1 MIKYNKKAL
10 FYIIRG
16 CVYTMS
22 LQTKYIAGI
31 SLGVMGVGFAASI
44 PFQGTVAGE
53 IIQGGFEAGLVGGLA
68 DWFAVTALFRH
79 PLGIPIPHTALLPKN
94 RKRVT
99 KGLVSTLE
107 NEWLTK
113 ESITSKVKEMQLAQ
127 MVLQIAEKELQSDAV
142 KKGIVT
148 IAEKAIVTIDTEK
161 LAVIIEKE
169 LKTYLHT
176 TNTSNI
182 LQVLVDQLVVQEYDE
197 HTLDYILVKVKDW
210 TAQDEARY
218 QLGSLGMKAMEN
230 IKVDGFLQFTLKS
243 FMNIVDEDKIGGIL
257 QKFIISNINS
267 LQDADNSTRQL
278 ILAKIRQEIINV
290 KENEALLQELENWK
304 EKWIA
309 NWNAT
314 DKIKE
319 MLEQVQQRA
328 VTFVN
333 NEEFADKYVIPFLQ
347 TQMNKIKEDEQTV
360 QKIEDWLQKQVVNIV
375 ENNHSKIGKLV
386 QENLD
391 KLDDKTLIEMIE
403 NNVGKDL
410 QWIRV
415 NGAVCGFMIGLV
427 LEGIKAII

>member
-1 MIKYNKKAL
+1 
-10 FYIIRG
+10 
-16 CVYTMS
+16 MS

-44 PFQGTVAGE
+44 PFQGTIAGE

-79 PLGIPIPHTALLPKN
+79 PMGIPIPHTALLPKK

-99 KGLVSTLE
+99 KGLINTLE

-113 ESITSKVKEMQLAQ
+113 ESITNKVKEMQLAQ
-127 MVLQIAEKELQSDAV
+127 MVLQIAEREMQSDAV

-148 IAEKAIVTIDTEK
+148 IAEKAIVSIDTEK

-176 TNTSNI
+176 INTNNI

-197 HTLDYILVKVKDW
+197 KTLDYILVKVKDW

-267 LQDADNSTRQL
+267 LQEADNSTRQL

-290 KENEALLQELENWK
+290 KENEALLKELENWK

-309 NWNAT
+309 NWDAT

-328 VTFVN
+328 VAFVN

-347 TQMNKIKEDEQTV
+347 KQMNKIKEDEQTV
-360 QKIEDWLQKQVVNIV
+360 QKIEDWLQKQVVSLV
-375 ENNHSKIGKLV
+375 EKNHSKIGKLV

>member
-1 MIKYNKKAL
+1 
-10 FYIIRG
+10 
-16 CVYTMS
+16 MS

-31 SLGVMGVGFAASI
+31 SLGVMGIGFAASI

-79 PLGIPIPHTALLPKN
+79 PMGIPIPHTALLPKN

-99 KGLVSTLE
+99 KGLIHTLE

-113 ESITSKVKEMQLAQ
+113 ESITNKVKEMQLAQ
-127 MVLQIAEKELQSDAV
+127 MVLQIAEREMQSDAV

-148 IAEKAIVTIDTEK
+148 IAEKAIVSIDTEK

-176 TNTSNI
+176 MNTSNI

-197 HTLDYILVKVKDW
+197 KTLDYILVKVKDW

-267 LQDADNSTRQL
+267 LQDADNSTRRL

-309 NWNAT
+309 NWDGT

-347 TQMNKIKEDEQTV
+347 AQMNKIKEDEQTV
-360 QKIEDWLQKQVVNIV
+360 QKIEEWLQKQVVKLV

>member
-1 MIKYNKKAL
+1 
-10 FYIIRG
+10 
-16 CVYTMS
+16 MS

-44 PFQGTVAGE
+44 PFQGSVAGE

-79 PLGIPIPHTALLPKN
+79 PMGIPIPHTALLPKN

-99 KGLVSTLE
+99 KGLINTLE

-113 ESITSKVKEMQLAQ
+113 ESITNKVKEMQLAQ
-127 MVLQIAEKELQSDAV
+127 MVLQIAEREMQSDAV

-148 IAEKAIVTIDTEK
+148 IAEKAIVSIDTEK

-176 TNTSNI
+176 MNTSNI

-197 HTLDYILVKVKDW
+197 KTLDYILVKVKDW

-257 QKFIISNINS
+257 QKFIISNISS

-290 KENEALLQELENWK
+290 KENEALLQELEKWK

-309 NWNAT
+309 NWDGT

-319 MLEQVQQRA
+319 MLEQVQQKA
-328 VTFVN
+328 VAFVN

-347 TQMNKIKEDEQTV
+347 KQMNKIKDDEVTV
-360 QKIEDWLQKQVVNIV
+360 QKIEDWLQKQVVKLV

>member
-1 MIKYNKKAL
+1 
-10 FYIIRG
+10 
-16 CVYTMS
+16 MS

-79 PLGIPIPHTALLPKN
+79 PMGIPIPHTALLPKN

-99 KGLVSTLE
+99 KGLINTLE

-113 ESITSKVKEMQLAQ
+113 ESITNKVKEMQLAQ
-127 MVLQIAEKELQSDAV
+127 MVLQIAEREMQSDAV

-148 IAEKAIVTIDTEK
+148 IAEKAIVSIDTEK

-176 TNTSNI
+176 MNTSNI

-197 HTLDYILVKVKDW
+197 KTLDYILVKVKDW

-257 QKFIISNINS
+257 QKFIISNISS

-290 KENEALLQELENWK
+290 KENEALLQELEKWK

-319 MLEQVQQRA
+319 MLEQVQQKA
-328 VTFVN
+328 VAFVN

-347 TQMNKIKEDEQTV
+347 KQMNKIKDDEVTV
-360 QKIEDWLQKQVVNIV
+360 QKIEDWLQKQVVKLV

>member
-1 MIKYNKKAL
+1 
-10 FYIIRG
+10 
-16 CVYTMS
+16 MS

-79 PLGIPIPHTALLPKN
+79 PMGIPIPHTALLPKN

-99 KGLVSTLE
+99 KGLIHTLE

-113 ESITSKVKEMQLAQ
+113 ESITNKVKEMQLAQ
-127 MVLQIAEKELQSDAV
+127 MVLQIAEREIQSDAV

-176 TNTSNI
+176 INTSNI

-197 HTLDYILVKVKDW
+197 KTLDYILVKVKDW

-278 ILAKIRQEIINV
+278 ILSKIRQEIINV

-309 NWNAT
+309 NWDAT

-333 NEEFADKYVIPFLQ
+333 NEEFVDKYVIPFLQ

-360 QKIEDWLQKQVVNIV
+360 QKIEEWLQKQVVTLV
-375 ENNHSKIGKLV
+375 EKNHSKIGKLV

>member
-1 MIKYNKKAL
+1 
-10 FYIIRG
+10 
-16 CVYTMS
+16 MS

-79 PLGIPIPHTALLPKN
+79 PMGIPIPHTALLPKN

-99 KGLVSTLE
+99 KGLIHTLE

-113 ESITSKVKEMQLAQ
+113 ESITNKVKEMQLAQ
-127 MVLQIAEKELQSDAV
+127 MVLQIAEREMQSDAV

-176 TNTSNI
+176 INTSNI

-197 HTLDYILVKVKDW
+197 KTLDYILVKVKDW
-210 TAQDEARY
+210 TAKDEARY

-290 KENEALLQELENWK
+290 KENETLLQELENWK

-328 VTFVN
+328 ITFVK
-333 NEEFADKYVIPFLQ
+333 NEEFTDKYVMPFLQ
-347 TQMNKIKEDEQTV
+347 KQMNKIKEDEQTV
-360 QKIEDWLQKQVVNIV
+360 QKIEEWLQKQVVTLV
-375 ENNHSKIGKLV
+375 EKNHSKIGKLV

>member
-1 MIKYNKKAL
+1 
-10 FYIIRG
+10 
-16 CVYTMS
+16 MS

-79 PLGIPIPHTALLPKN
+79 PMGIPIPHTALLPKN

-99 KGLVSTLE
+99 KGLIHTLE

-113 ESITSKVKEMQLAQ
+113 ESITNKVKEMQLAQ
-127 MVLQIAEKELQSDAV
+127 MVLQIAEREMQSDAV

-176 TNTSNI
+176 INTSNI

-197 HTLDYILVKVKDW
+197 KTLDYILVKVKDW

-230 IKVDGFLQFTLKS
+230 IKVDGLLQFTLKS

-278 ILAKIRQEIINV
+278 ILSKIRQEIINV

-309 NWNAT
+309 NWDAT

-328 VTFVN
+328 ITFVK
-333 NEEFADKYVIPFLQ
+333 NEEFTDKYVIPFLQ

-360 QKIEDWLQKQVVNIV
+360 QKIEEWLQKQVVTLV
-375 ENNHSKIGKLV
+375 EKNHSKIGKLV

>member
-1 MIKYNKKAL
+1 M
-10 FYIIRG
+10 
-16 CVYTMS
+16 YTMS

-44 PFQGTVAGE
+44 PFQGTIAGE

-79 PLGIPIPHTALLPKN
+79 PMGIPIPHTALLPKN

-99 KGLVSTLE
+99 KGLIHTLE

-113 ESITSKVKEMQLAQ
+113 ESITNKVKEMQLAQ
-127 MVLQIAEKELQSDAV
+127 MVLQIAEREMQSDAV

-148 IAEKAIVTIDTEK
+148 IAEKAIVSIDTEK

-176 TNTSNI
+176 INTSNI

-197 HTLDYILVKVKDW
+197 KTLDYILVKVKDW

-267 LQDADNSTRQL
+267 LQDADNGTRQL
-278 ILAKIRQEIINV
+278 ILSKIRQEIINV

-309 NWNAT
+309 NWDAT

-333 NEEFADKYVIPFLQ
+333 KEEFADTYVIPFLQ
-347 TQMNKIKEDEQTV
+347 TQMNKIKEDEVTV
-360 QKIEDWLQKQVVNIV
+360 QKIEDWLQKQVVTLV
-375 ENNHSKIGKLV
+375 EKNHSKIGKLV

-415 NGAVCGFMIGLV
+415 NGAVCGFMIGLI

>member
-1 MIKYNKKAL
+1 
-10 FYIIRG
+10 
-16 CVYTMS
+16 MS

-79 PLGIPIPHTALLPKN
+79 PMGIPIPHTALLPKN

-99 KGLVSTLE
+99 KGLINTLE

-113 ESITSKVKEMQLAQ
+113 ESITNKVKEMQLAQ
-127 MVLQIAEKELQSDAV
+127 MILQIAEREMQSDAV

-148 IAEKAIVTIDTEK
+148 IAEKAIVSIDTEK

-176 TNTSNI
+176 INTNNI

-197 HTLDYILVKVKDW
+197 KTLDYILVKVKDW

-267 LQDADNSTRQL
+267 LQEADNSTRQL

-304 EKWIA
+304 EKWLA

-328 VTFVN
+328 VAFVN

-347 TQMNKIKEDEQTV
+347 KQMNKIKEDEQTV
-360 QKIEDWLQKQVVNIV
+360 QKIEEWLQKQVVTLV
-375 ENNHSKIGKLV
+375 EKNHSKIGKLV

>member
-1 MIKYNKKAL
+1 
-10 FYIIRG
+10 
-16 CVYTMS
+16 MS

-44 PFQGTVAGE
+44 PFQGTIAGE

-79 PLGIPIPHTALLPKN
+79 PMGIPIPHTALLPKN

-99 KGLVSTLE
+99 KGLIHTLE

-113 ESITSKVKEMQLAQ
+113 ESITNKVKEMQLAQ
-127 MVLQIAEKELQSDAV
+127 MVLQIAEREMQSDAV

-148 IAEKAIVTIDTEK
+148 IAEKAIVSIDTEK

-176 TNTSNI
+176 INTSNI

-197 HTLDYILVKVKDW
+197 KTLDYILVKVKDW

-267 LQDADNSTRQL
+267 LQDADNITRQL

-309 NWNAT
+309 NWDAT

-333 NEEFADKYVIPFLQ
+333 KEEFANTYVIPFLQ
-347 TQMNKIKEDEQTV
+347 TQMNKIKEDEVTV
-360 QKIEDWLQKQVVNIV
+360 QKIEDWLQKQVVTLV
-375 ENNHSKIGKLV
+375 EKNHSKIGKLV

-415 NGAVCGFMIGLV
+415 NGAVCGFMIGLI

>member
-1 MIKYNKKAL
+1 
-10 FYIIRG
+10 
-16 CVYTMS
+16 MS

-79 PLGIPIPHTALLPKN
+79 PMGIPIPHTALLPKN

-99 KGLVSTLE
+99 NGLIHTLE

-113 ESITSKVKEMQLAQ
+113 ESITNKVKEMQLAQ
-127 MVLQIAEKELQSDAV
+127 MVLQIAEREMQSDAV
-142 KKGIVT
+142 KKGIVK

-176 TNTSNI
+176 INTSNI

-197 HTLDYILVKVKDW
+197 KTLDYILVKVKDW

-278 ILAKIRQEIINV
+278 ILSKIRQEIINV

-328 VTFVN
+328 ITFVK
-333 NEEFADKYVIPFLQ
+333 NEEFTDKYVIPFLQ

-360 QKIEDWLQKQVVNIV
+360 QKIEDWLQKQVVTLV
-375 ENNHSKIGKLV
+375 EKNHSKIGKLV

>member
-1 MIKYNKKAL
+1 
-10 FYIIRG
+10 
-16 CVYTMS
+16 MS

-79 PLGIPIPHTALLPKN
+79 PMGIPIPHTALLPKN

-99 KGLVSTLE
+99 KGLINTLE

-113 ESITSKVKEMQLAQ
+113 ESITNKVKEMQLAQ
-127 MVLQIAEKELQSDAV
+127 MVLQIAEREMQSDAV

-148 IAEKAIVTIDTEK
+148 IAEKAIVSIDTEK

-176 TNTSNI
+176 INTSNI

-197 HTLDYILVKVKDW
+197 KTLDYILVKVKDW

-309 NWNAT
+309 NWDGT
-314 DKIKE
+314 EKIKE

-347 TQMNKIKEDEQTV
+347 TQLNKIKEDEQTV
-360 QKIEDWLQKQVVNIV
+360 QKIEEWLQKQVVKLV

>member
-1 MIKYNKKAL
+1 
-10 FYIIRG
+10 
-16 CVYTMS
+16 MS

-44 PFQGTVAGE
+44 PFQGTIAGE

-79 PLGIPIPHTALLPKN
+79 PMGIPIPHTALLPKN

-99 KGLVSTLE
+99 KGLINTLE

-113 ESITSKVKEMQLAQ
+113 ESITNKVKEMQLAQ
-127 MVLQIAEKELQSDAV
+127 MILQIAEREMQSDAV

-148 IAEKAIVTIDTEK
+148 IAEKAIVSIDTEK

-176 TNTSNI
+176 INTNNI

-197 HTLDYILVKVKDW
+197 KTLDYILVKVKDW

-267 LQDADNSTRQL
+267 LQEVDNSTRQL

-290 KENEALLQELENWK
+290 KGNEALLQELENWK

-328 VTFVN
+328 VAFVN

-347 TQMNKIKEDEQTV
+347 KQMNKIKEDEQTV
-360 QKIEDWLQKQVVNIV
+360 QKIEDWLQKQVVSLV
-375 ENNHSKIGKLV
+375 EKNHSKIGKLV

>member
-1 MIKYNKKAL
+1 
-10 FYIIRG
+10 
-16 CVYTMS
+16 MS

-148 IAEKAIVTIDTEK
+148 IAEKAILQIDTEK

-176 TNTSNI
+176 INTSNI

-197 HTLDYILVKVKDW
+197 KTLDYILVKVKDW

-290 KENEALLQELENWK
+290 KENESLLQELEKWK

-319 MLEQVQQRA
+319 MLEQVQSRV
-328 VTFVN
+328 VTFVK
-333 NEEFADKYVIPFLQ
+333 NEEFVDKYVVPFLQ
-347 TQMNKIKEDEQTV
+347 TQMNKIKADELIV
-360 QKIEDWLQKQVVNIV
+360 QKIEDWLQKQVVTII
-375 ENNHSKIGKLV
+375 EKNHSKIGKLV

>member
-1 MIKYNKKAL
+1 
-10 FYIIRG
+10 
-16 CVYTMS
+16 MS

-31 SLGVMGVGFAASI
+31 SLGVMGIGFAASI

-79 PLGIPIPHTALLPKN
+79 PMGIPIPHTALLPKN

-99 KGLVSTLE
+99 KGLIHTLE

-113 ESITSKVKEMQLAQ
+113 ESITNKVKEMQLAQ
-127 MVLQIAEKELQSDAV
+127 MVLQIAEREMQSDAV

-148 IAEKAIVTIDTEK
+148 IAEKAIVSIDTEK

-176 TNTSNI
+176 INTSNI

-197 HTLDYILVKVKDW
+197 KTLDYILVKVKDW

-328 VTFVN
+328 VVFVN

-360 QKIEDWLQKQVVNIV
+360 QKIEEWLQKQVVKLV

>member
-1 MIKYNKKAL
+1 
-10 FYIIRG
+10 
-16 CVYTMS
+16 MS

-79 PLGIPIPHTALLPKN
+79 PMGIPIPHTALLPKN

-99 KGLVSTLE
+99 KGLIHTLE

-113 ESITSKVKEMQLAQ
+113 ESITNKVKEMQLAQ
-127 MVLQIAEKELQSDAV
+127 MVLQIAEREMQSDAV

-148 IAEKAIVTIDTEK
+148 IAEKAIVSIDTEK

-176 TNTSNI
+176 INTSNI

-197 HTLDYILVKVKDW
+197 KTLDYILVKVKDW

-278 ILAKIRQEIINV
+278 ILTKIRQEIINV
-290 KENEALLQELENWK
+290 KENEALLQELEKWK

-309 NWNAT
+309 NWDGT

-328 VTFVN
+328 ITFVK
-333 NEEFADKYVIPFLQ
+333 NEEFTDKYVIPFLQ
-347 TQMNKIKEDEQTV
+347 AQMNKIKEDEQTV
-360 QKIEDWLQKQVVNIV
+360 QKIEEWLQKQVVTLV
-375 ENNHSKIGKLV
+375 EKNHSKIGKLV

>member
-1 MIKYNKKAL
+1 
-10 FYIIRG
+10 
-16 CVYTMS
+16 MS

-79 PLGIPIPHTALLPKN
+79 PMGIPIPHTALLPKN

-99 KGLVSTLE
+99 KGLIHTLE

-113 ESITSKVKEMQLAQ
+113 ESITNKVKEMQLAQ
-127 MVLQIAEKELQSDAV
+127 MVLQIAEREMQSDAV

-176 TNTSNI
+176 INTSNI

-197 HTLDYILVKVKDW
+197 KTLDYILVKVKDW

-309 NWNAT
+309 NWDAT

-328 VTFVN
+328 ITFVK
-333 NEEFADKYVIPFLQ
+333 NEEFTDKYVILFLQ
-347 TQMNKIKEDEQTV
+347 KQMNKLKEDEQTV
-360 QKIEDWLQKQVVNIV
+360 QKIEEWLQKQVVTLV
-375 ENNHSKIGKLV
+375 EKNHSKIGKLV

>member
-1 MIKYNKKAL
+1 
-10 FYIIRG
+10 
-16 CVYTMS
+16 MS

-44 PFQGTVAGE
+44 PFQGSVAGE

-79 PLGIPIPHTALLPKN
+79 PMGIPIPHTALLPKN

-99 KGLVSTLE
+99 KGLINTLE

-113 ESITSKVKEMQLAQ
+113 ESITNKVKEMQLAQ
-127 MVLQIAEKELQSDAV
+127 MVLQIAEREMQSDVV
-142 KKGIVT
+142 KKGVVT

-176 TNTSNI
+176 IHTSNI

-197 HTLDYILVKVKDW
+197 KTLDYILVKVKDW

-278 ILAKIRQEIINV
+278 ILSKIRQEIINV

-309 NWNAT
+309 NWDAT

-328 VTFVN
+328 VTFVK

-360 QKIEDWLQKQVVNIV
+360 QKIEEWLQKQVVTLV
-375 ENNHSKIGKLV
+375 EKNHSKIGKLV

>member
-1 MIKYNKKAL
+1 
-10 FYIIRG
+10 
-16 CVYTMS
+16 MS

-79 PLGIPIPHTALLPKN
+79 PMGIPIPHTALLPKN

-99 KGLVSTLE
+99 KGLIHTLE

-113 ESITSKVKEMQLAQ
+113 ESITNKVKDMQLAQ
-127 MVLQIAEKELQSDAV
+127 MVLQIAEREMQSDAV

-148 IAEKAIVTIDTEK
+148 IAEKAIVSIDTEK

-176 TNTSNI
+176 INTSNI

-197 HTLDYILVKVKDW
+197 KTLDYILVKVKDW

-278 ILAKIRQEIINV
+278 ILSNIRQEIINV

-304 EKWIA
+304 GKWIA
-309 NWNAT
+309 NWDAT

-328 VTFVN
+328 ITFVK
-333 NEEFADKYVIPFLQ
+333 NEEFANKYVIPFLQ

-360 QKIEDWLQKQVVNIV
+360 QKIEEWLQKQVVTLV
-375 ENNHSKIGKLV
+375 EKNHSKIGKLV

>member
-1 MIKYNKKAL
+1 M
-10 FYIIRG
+10 
-16 CVYTMS
+16 YTMS

-79 PLGIPIPHTALLPKN
+79 PMGIPIPHTALLPKN

-99 KGLVSTLE
+99 KGLINTLE

-113 ESITSKVKEMQLAQ
+113 ESITNKVKEMQLAQ
-127 MVLQIAEKELQSDAV
+127 MVLQIAEREMQSDAV

-148 IAEKAIVTIDTEK
+148 IAEKAIVSIDTEK

-176 TNTSNI
+176 INTSNI
-182 LQVLVDQLVVQEYDE
+182 LQVLVDQLVGQEYDE
-197 HTLDYILVKVKDW
+197 KTLDYILVKVKDW

-257 QKFIISNINS
+257 QKFIISNISS

-304 EKWIA
+304 EKWIS
-309 NWNAT
+309 NWNGT
-314 DKIKE
+314 EKIKE

-360 QKIEDWLQKQVVNIV
+360 QKIEEWLQKQVVKLV

>member
-1 MIKYNKKAL
+1 
-10 FYIIRG
+10 
-16 CVYTMS
+16 MS

-44 PFQGTVAGE
+44 PFQGTIAGE

-79 PLGIPIPHTALLPKN
+79 PMGIPIPHTALLPKN

-99 KGLVSTLE
+99 KGLINTLE
-107 NEWLTK
+107 NEWLMK
-113 ESITSKVKEMQLAQ
+113 ESITNKVKEMQLAQ
-127 MVLQIAEKELQSDAV
+127 MVLQIAEREMQSDAV

-176 TNTSNI
+176 INTSNI

-197 HTLDYILVKVKDW
+197 KTLDYILVKVKDW

-328 VTFVN
+328 VAFVN

-347 TQMNKIKEDEQTV
+347 KQMNKIKEDEQTV
-360 QKIEDWLQKQVVNIV
+360 QKIEEWLQKQVVTLV
-375 ENNHSKIGKLV
+375 EKNHSKIGKLV

>member
-1 MIKYNKKAL
+1 
-10 FYIIRG
+10 
-16 CVYTMS
+16 MS

-79 PLGIPIPHTALLPKN
+79 PMGIPIPHTALLPKN

-99 KGLVSTLE
+99 KGLINTLE

-113 ESITSKVKEMQLAQ
+113 ESITNKVKEMQLAQ
-127 MVLQIAEKELQSDAV
+127 MVLQIAEREMQSDAV

-148 IAEKAIVTIDTEK
+148 IAEKAIVSIDTEK

-176 TNTSNI
+176 INTSNI

-197 HTLDYILVKVKDW
+197 KTLDYILVKVKEW

-278 ILAKIRQEIINV
+278 ILSKIRQEIINV

-309 NWNAT
+309 NWDAT

-328 VTFVN
+328 VAFVN

-347 TQMNKIKEDEQTV
+347 KQMNKIKEDEQTV
-360 QKIEDWLQKQVVNIV
+360 QKIEKWLQKQVVTLV
-375 ENNHSKIGKLV
+375 EKNHSKIGKLV

>member
-1 MIKYNKKAL
+1 
-10 FYIIRG
+10 
-16 CVYTMS
+16 MS

-31 SLGVMGVGFAASI
+31 SLGVMGIGFAASI
-44 PFQGTVAGE
+44 PFQGTIAGE

-79 PLGIPIPHTALLPKN
+79 PMGIPIPHTALLPKN

-99 KGLVSTLE
+99 KGLINTLE

-113 ESITSKVKEMQLAQ
+113 ESITNKVKEMQLAQ
-127 MVLQIAEKELQSDAV
+127 MVLQIAEREMQSDAV

-148 IAEKAIVTIDTEK
+148 IAEKAIVSIDTEK

-176 TNTSNI
+176 INTNNI

-197 HTLDYILVKVKDW
+197 KTLDYILVKVKDW

-267 LQDADNSTRQL
+267 LQEADNSTRQL

-290 KENEALLQELENWK
+290 KENEALLKELENWK

-309 NWNAT
+309 NWDAT

-328 VTFVN
+328 VAFVN

-347 TQMNKIKEDEQTV
+347 KQMNKIKEDEQTV
-360 QKIEDWLQKQVVNIV
+360 QKIEDWLQKQVVSLV
-375 ENNHSKIGKLV
+375 EKNHSKIGKLV

-415 NGAVCGFMIGLV
+415 NGAVCGFMIGLL

>member
-1 MIKYNKKAL
+1 
-10 FYIIRG
+10 
-16 CVYTMS
+16 MS

-79 PLGIPIPHTALLPKN
+79 PMGIPIPHTALLPKN

-99 KGLVSTLE
+99 KGLINTLE

-113 ESITSKVKEMQLAQ
+113 ESITNKVKEMQLAQ
-127 MVLQIAEKELQSDAV
+127 MVLQIAEREMQSDAV

-148 IAEKAIVTIDTEK
+148 IAEKAIVSIDTEK

-176 TNTSNI
+176 INTSNI

-197 HTLDYILVKVKDW
+197 KTLDYILVKVKDW

-309 NWNAT
+309 NWDGT
-314 DKIKE
+314 EKIKE

-360 QKIEDWLQKQVVNIV
+360 QKIEEWLQKQVVKLV

>member
-1 MIKYNKKAL
+1 
-10 FYIIRG
+10 
-16 CVYTMS
+16 MS

-44 PFQGTVAGE
+44 PFQGTIAGE

-79 PLGIPIPHTALLPKN
+79 PMGIPIPHTALLPKN

-99 KGLVSTLE
+99 KGLINTLE

-113 ESITSKVKEMQLAQ
+113 ESITNKVKEMQLAQ
-127 MVLQIAEKELQSDAV
+127 MVLQIAEREMQSDAV

-148 IAEKAIVTIDTEK
+148 IAEKAIVSIDTEK

-176 TNTSNI
+176 INTNNI

-197 HTLDYILVKVKDW
+197 KTLDYILVKVKDW

-267 LQDADNSTRQL
+267 LQEADNSTRQL

-304 EKWIA
+304 EKWLA

-328 VTFVN
+328 VAFVN

-347 TQMNKIKEDEQTV
+347 KQMNKIKEDEQTV
-360 QKIEDWLQKQVVNIV
+360 QKIEEWLQKQVVTLV
-375 ENNHSKIGKLV
+375 EKNHSKIGKLV

-427 LEGIKAII
+427 LEGIKGII

>member
-1 MIKYNKKAL
+1 
-10 FYIIRG
+10 
-16 CVYTMS
+16 MS

-127 MVLQIAEKELQSDAV
+127 MVLEIAEKELQSDAV

-148 IAEKAIVTIDTEK
+148 IAEKAILQIDTEK

-176 TNTSNI
+176 INTSNI

-197 HTLDYILVKVKDW
+197 KTLDYILIKVKDW

-290 KENEALLQELENWK
+290 KENESLLQELENWK
-304 EKWIA
+304 EKWIT
-309 NWNAT
+309 NWDAT

-319 MLEQVQQRA
+319 MLEQVQSRA
-328 VTFVN
+328 VTFVK
-333 NEEFADKYVIPFLQ
+333 NEEFVDKYVVPFLQ
-347 TQMNKIKEDEQTV
+347 TQMNKIKADELIV
-360 QKIEDWLQKQVVNIV
+360 QKIEDWLQKQVVTIV
-375 ENNHSKIGKLV
+375 EKNHSKIGKLV

>member
-1 MIKYNKKAL
+1 
-10 FYIIRG
+10 
-16 CVYTMS
+16 MS

-44 PFQGTVAGE
+44 PFQGSVAGE

-79 PLGIPIPHTALLPKN
+79 PMGIPIPHTALLPKN

-99 KGLVSTLE
+99 KGLINTLE

-113 ESITSKVKEMQLAQ
+113 ESITNKVKEMQLAQ
-127 MVLQIAEKELQSDAV
+127 MVLQIAEREMQFDAV

-148 IAEKAIVTIDTEK
+148 IAEKAIVSIDTEK

-176 TNTSNI
+176 MNTSNI

-197 HTLDYILVKVKDW
+197 KTLDYILVKVKDW

-257 QKFIISNINS
+257 QKFIISNISS

-290 KENEALLQELENWK
+290 KENEALLQELEKWK

-319 MLEQVQQRA
+319 MLEQVQQKA
-328 VTFVN
+328 VVFVN

-347 TQMNKIKEDEQTV
+347 KQMNKIKDDEVTV
-360 QKIEDWLQKQVVNIV
+360 QKIEDWLQKQVVKLV

>member
-1 MIKYNKKAL
+1 
-10 FYIIRG
+10 
-16 CVYTMS
+16 MS

-53 IIQGGFEAGLVGGLA
+53 IIQGGYEAGLVGGLA

-79 PLGIPIPHTALLPKN
+79 PMGIPIPHTALLPKN

-99 KGLVSTLE
+99 KGLINTLE

-113 ESITSKVKEMQLAQ
+113 ESITNKVKEMQLAQ
-127 MVLQIAEKELQSDAV
+127 MVLQIAEREMQSDAV

-148 IAEKAIVTIDTEK
+148 IAEKAIVSIDTEK

-176 TNTSNI
+176 INTSNI
-182 LQVLVDQLVVQEYDE
+182 LQVLVDQLVVREYDE
-197 HTLDYILVKVKDW
+197 KTLDYILVKVKDW

-257 QKFIISNINS
+257 QKFIISNISS

-290 KENEALLQELENWK
+290 KGNEALLQELENWK

-309 NWNAT
+309 NWNGT
-314 DKIKE
+314 EKIKE

-360 QKIEDWLQKQVVNIV
+360 QKIEEWLQKQVVKLV

>member
-1 MIKYNKKAL
+1 
-10 FYIIRG
+10 
-16 CVYTMS
+16 MS

-44 PFQGTVAGE
+44 PFQGTIAGE

-79 PLGIPIPHTALLPKN
+79 PMGIPIPHTALLPKN

-99 KGLVSTLE
+99 KGLIHTLE

-113 ESITSKVKEMQLAQ
+113 ESITNKVKEMQLAQ
-127 MVLQIAEKELQSDAV
+127 MVLQIAEREMQSDAV

-148 IAEKAIVTIDTEK
+148 IAEKAIVSIDTEK

-176 TNTSNI
+176 INTSNI

-197 HTLDYILVKVKDW
+197 KTLDYILVKVKDW

-243 FMNIVDEDKIGGIL
+243 FMNIVDEDKIGGML

-267 LQDADNSTRQL
+267 LQDADNITRQL

-309 NWNAT
+309 NWDAT

-333 NEEFADKYVIPFLQ
+333 KEEFADTYVIPFLQ
-347 TQMNKIKEDEQTV
+347 TQMNKIKEDEVTV
-360 QKIEDWLQKQVVNIV
+360 QKIEDWLQKQVVTLV
-375 ENNHSKIGKLV
+375 EKNHSKIGKLV

-415 NGAVCGFMIGLV
+415 NGAVCGFMIGLI

>member
-1 MIKYNKKAL
+1 
-10 FYIIRG
+10 
-16 CVYTMS
+16 MS

-79 PLGIPIPHTALLPKN
+79 PMGIPIPHTALLPKN

-99 KGLVSTLE
+99 KGLINTLE

-113 ESITSKVKEMQLAQ
+113 ESITNKVKEMQLAQ
-127 MVLQIAEKELQSDAV
+127 MVLQIAERETQSDAV

-176 TNTSNI
+176 INTSNI

-197 HTLDYILVKVKDW
+197 KTLDYILVKVKDW

-278 ILAKIRQEIINV
+278 ILSKIRQEIINV

-328 VTFVN
+328 IAFVK

-360 QKIEDWLQKQVVNIV
+360 QKIEEWLQKQVVALV
-375 ENNHSKIGKLV
+375 EKNHSKIGKLV

>member
-1 MIKYNKKAL
+1 
-10 FYIIRG
+10 
-16 CVYTMS
+16 MS

-79 PLGIPIPHTALLPKN
+79 PMGIPIPHTALLPKN

-99 KGLVSTLE
+99 KGLINTLE

-113 ESITSKVKEMQLAQ
+113 ESITNKVKEMQLAQ
-127 MVLQIAEKELQSDAV
+127 MVLQIAEREMQSDAV

-148 IAEKAIVTIDTEK
+148 IAEKAIVSIDTEK

-176 TNTSNI
+176 INTSNI

-197 HTLDYILVKVKDW
+197 KTLDYILVKVKEW

-267 LQDADNSTRQL
+267 LQEADNSTRQL

-328 VTFVN
+328 VAFVN

-347 TQMNKIKEDEQTV
+347 KQMNKIKEDEQTV
-360 QKIEDWLQKQVVNIV
+360 QKIEDWLQKQVVTLV
-375 ENNHSKIGKLV
+375 EKNHSKIGKLV

>member
-1 MIKYNKKAL
+1 
-10 FYIIRG
+10 
-16 CVYTMS
+16 MS

-79 PLGIPIPHTALLPKN
+79 PMGIPIPHTALLPKN

-99 KGLVSTLE
+99 KGLIHTLE

-113 ESITSKVKEMQLAQ
+113 ESITNKVKEMQLVQ
-127 MVLQIAEKELQSDAV
+127 MVLQIAEREMQSDAV

-176 TNTSNI
+176 INTSNI

-197 HTLDYILVKVKDW
+197 KTLDYILVKVKDW

-267 LQDADNSTRQL
+267 LQEADNSTRQL

-328 VTFVN
+328 VAFVN

-347 TQMNKIKEDEQTV
+347 KQMNKIKEDEQTV
-360 QKIEDWLQKQVVNIV
+360 QKIEEWLQKQVVTLV
-375 ENNHSKIGKLV
+375 EKKHSKIGKLV

>member
-1 MIKYNKKAL
+1 M
-10 FYIIRG
+10 
-16 CVYTMS
+16 YTMS

-148 IAEKAIVTIDTEK
+148 IAEKAILQIDTEK

-176 TNTSNI
+176 IDTSNI
-182 LQVLVDQLVVQEYDE
+182 LKMLVDQLVVQEYDE
-197 HTLDYILVKVKDW
+197 KTLDYILVKVKDW

-278 ILAKIRQEIINV
+278 IVMKIRQELINV

-328 VTFVN
+328 VTFVQ
-333 NEEFADKYVIPFLQ
+333 NEEFANKYLVPFLK
-347 TQMNKIKEDEQTV
+347 TQINKVKEDALTV
-360 QKIEDWLQKQVVNIV
+360 QKIEEWLQKQVVTLV
-375 ENNHSKIGKLV
+375 EKNHSKIGKLV

>member
-1 MIKYNKKAL
+1 
-10 FYIIRG
+10 
-16 CVYTMS
+16 MS

-79 PLGIPIPHTALLPKN
+79 PMGIPIPHTALLPKN

-99 KGLVSTLE
+99 KGLINTLE

-113 ESITSKVKEMQLAQ
+113 ESITNKVKEMQLAQ
-127 MVLQIAEKELQSDAV
+127 MVLQIAEREMQSDAV

-148 IAEKAIVTIDTEK
+148 IAEKAIVSIDTEK

-176 TNTSNI
+176 INTSNI

-197 HTLDYILVKVKDW
+197 KTLDYILVKVKDW

-309 NWNAT
+309 NWDGT
-314 DKIKE
+314 EKIKE
-319 MLEQVQQRA
+319 MIEQVQQRA

-360 QKIEDWLQKQVVNIV
+360 QKIEEWLQKQVVKLV

>member
-1 MIKYNKKAL
+1 
-10 FYIIRG
+10 
-16 CVYTMS
+16 MS

-79 PLGIPIPHTALLPKN
+79 PMGIPIPHTALLPKN

-99 KGLVSTLE
+99 KGLIHTLE

-113 ESITSKVKEMQLAQ
+113 ESITNKVKEMQLAQ
-127 MVLQIAEKELQSDAV
+127 MVMQIAEREMQSDAV

-176 TNTSNI
+176 INTSNI

-197 HTLDYILVKVKDW
+197 KTLDYILVKVKDW

-267 LQDADNSTRQL
+267 LQEADNSTRQL

-290 KENEALLQELENWK
+290 KENEALLKELENWK

-328 VTFVN
+328 VAFVN

-347 TQMNKIKEDEQTV
+347 KQMNKIKEDEQTV
-360 QKIEDWLQKQVVNIV
+360 QKIKDWLQKQVVNLV
-375 ENNHSKIGKLV
+375 EKNHSKIGKLV